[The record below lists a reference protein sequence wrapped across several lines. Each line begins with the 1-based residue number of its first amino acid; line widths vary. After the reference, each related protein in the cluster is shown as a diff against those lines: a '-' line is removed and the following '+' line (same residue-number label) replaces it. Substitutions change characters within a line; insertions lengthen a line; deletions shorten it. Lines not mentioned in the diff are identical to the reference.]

1 MNRVLGLSLAA
12 LLAIGVL
19 VASPMVMI
27 YEAQYVARQTAKDGS
42 LTPHGDAMGQL
53 LLNDSQLQKL
63 AVKYG
68 FRTSDPAA
76 FKNYLDSKQVP
87 QPPQLINVI
96 EPPAYD
102 PLEAMISG
110 IQTEMALKQGG

>member
-1 MNRVLGLSLAA
+1 MYPSPTVLSKHT
-12 LLAIGVL
+12 L
-19 VASPMVMI
+19 VP
-27 YEAQYVARQTAKDGS
+27 
-42 LTPHGDAMGQL
+42 LTPHGDAIGQL

-102 PLEAMISG
+102 PLEAMING